1 MDERGYALTPLAF
14 LLIIPV
20 VIIAISYGNIANEL
34 NTISTIAMGGDTT
47 YGTAINVYTSI
58 KVGATDAGRNA
69 AFKATRKVIDDRK
82 FFNNV
87 EGSDSK
93 AYIKSNTEVMLNDYI
108 VSSCKDLQAE
118 TGRQVYINGNLVTNS
133 TTTIITEDNINIIQ
147 KDPYGFYVEVKG
159 GIPVKIVQGDQEY
172 TGYTPDISTF
182 VSIEGLEDPYIW
194 LNTNYNSTDLIY
206 SYPHY
211 SYTTVGGADY
221 HFDEIEPQGS
231 DKNIHYLYECLEGT
245 ENPSGITPRPY
256 YFPDTG
262 GLSFFERLNNG
273 TSDSTSSDARMSTFI
288 LGDPLFDAHGNNS
301 AISHVD
307 HEYFAQ
313 LTGEPIKVGGHMYL
327 DPMGYPIYI
336 SSHYI
341 NDIFKLKTSY

>member
-1 MDERGYALTPLAF
+1 MDEKGYALTPLAF
-14 LLIIPV
+14 LLIVPV
-20 VIIAISYGNIANEL
+20 IIIAISYGNIANEL

-47 YGTAINVYTSI
+47 YGTAINVYTAI
-58 KVGATDAGRNA
+58 KVGAADAGRNA

-82 FFNNV
+82 FFSNV
-87 EGSDSK
+87 QGSDSK
-93 AYIKSNTEVMLNDYI
+93 AYVKSQTEQMLNDYL

-133 TTTIITEDNINIIQ
+133 TTTIVPSDNIKIIQ
-147 KDPYGFYVEVKG
+147 KDPYGFYVEVTG

-172 TGYTPDISTF
+172 TGYTPDISAF

-221 HFDEIEPQGS
+221 HFDEIEPQGV
-231 DKNIHYLYECLEGT
+231 DKNIHYLYECLDGT
-245 ENPSGITPRPY
+245 ENPSGITQRPY

-313 LTGEPIKVGGHMYL
+313 VPGESIEVGGHAYL
-327 DPMGYPIYI
+327 DPMGYILYI
-336 SSHYI
+336 SSDYL
-341 NDIFKLKTSY
+341 NIFKLKTSY